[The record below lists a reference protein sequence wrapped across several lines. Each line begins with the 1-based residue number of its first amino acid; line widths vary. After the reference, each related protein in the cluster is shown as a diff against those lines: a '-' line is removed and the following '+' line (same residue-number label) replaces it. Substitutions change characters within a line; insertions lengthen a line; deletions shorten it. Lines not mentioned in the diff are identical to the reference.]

1 MKKVFSLSI
10 LCLLVIT
17 SFAQGDKTEQRKVQY
32 NIEKKQLGIGGYD
45 PVSYFTLGKAQ
56 EGNAANTA
64 TYQGITYRFIN
75 AENGNL
81 FKKNPSQ
88 YEPQYGGWC
97 AYAMG
102 NDGSKVEVDPETF
115 KINNGKLYLF
125 YNKYFTNTLK
135 SWNKD
140 EARLMKSADANW
152 LKVYGK

>member
-17 SFAQGDKTEQRKVQY
+17 SFAQGDKTEQRKAQY
-32 NIEKKQLGIGGYD
+32 NIAKKQLGIGGYD
-45 PVSYFTLGKAQ
+45 LVAYFTLGKAK
-56 EGNAANTA
+56 EGNATNTA
-64 TYQGITYRFIN
+64 TYQGITYRFIS
-75 AENGNL
+75 AENCNL
-81 FKKNPSQ
+81 YKKNPNQ

-140 EARLMKSADANW
+140 EANLMKSADANW
-152 LKVYGK
+152 GKVYGR